1 MVKEESLLEGKRL
14 RGEAER
20 PLGETKAALV
30 SGEVKLDLSWLA
42 IGEAEAMTLLW
53 SKDKQI
59 LVGRRGVTEQREEV
73 IF

>member
-20 PLGETKAALV
+20 PLGETKAGLV
-30 SGEVKLDLSWLA
+30 IGEVKLDLSWLA

-59 LVGRRGVTEQREEV
+59 LVGRSGRAERVKQV